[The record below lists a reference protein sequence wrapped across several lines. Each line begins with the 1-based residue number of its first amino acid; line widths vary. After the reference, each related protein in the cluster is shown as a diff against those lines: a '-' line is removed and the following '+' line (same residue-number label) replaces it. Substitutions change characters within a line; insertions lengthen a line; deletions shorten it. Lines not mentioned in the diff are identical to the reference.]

1 MCSSLY
7 KHIAYLSRWD
17 YHVINSFITWSID
30 TFLHFSMARRFDRNA
45 KIKRRKSRA
54 MNKIARKN
62 RELNHKVQDAR
73 QHVFNLTSSKLTD
86 GEYLL
91 LARGLKFIPTPSRKK
106 AKISLINN
114 FDEFARK
121 MQCKYMFSDTESTM
135 HPFRMKSGFQPNE
148 TNHALQTYI
157 DKTKLE
163 LSSIEVQKFS
173 DNVQKMERE
182 AIKSLRNNGEIVI
195 KKADKNNMCVIMNKS
210 DYIKEGERQLNSI
223 YYTELHEFDIGQIN
237 SKISNIIESMNQK
250 GVFDKTTY
258 DFLSDTKI
266 ISRVG
271 RLYLLPKIHK
281 LDNNIFKSVIADGL
295 CKENISPPGRPIISQ
310 NGSPTER
317 ISQYVDYFLIPIVNT
332 HATYIRDSSDFI
344 LKMEGTIL
352 PTDCLLV
359 SYDVTSLYT
368 NMQFDELITAVKNAY
383 SQFDKNAYQIPAPP
397 VNDLAIL
404 LRLVLENNVF
414 EFNSKIYKQIIGC
427 AMGSRCSPSVC
438 DIRMYEITTDII
450 KAFMHK
456 CNILY
461 HGRYRDDGFI
471 IYHGTE
477 REIHE
482 LFTLA
487 NSYHP
492 LLKFTYEI
500 SNEQMNFLD
509 TTIFKGA
516 RFNDSKILDVKT
528 YIKPT
533 NTFQYLDRKSAHH
546 PSVFRGLIK
555 GETTR
560 YLRNTSDKDILVAM
574 LNDFKSNLIKRGYES
589 NEIEKSI
596 NSAVENDRMVA
607 LKNSGKKEN
616 RNIPLVFITA
626 YNPCIKN
633 VKRKLMKYWHI
644 LKRDA
649 ECRQIFRDMPIVA
662 YCKHKNLSDMLIS
675 AKIR

>member
-1 MCSSLY
+1 M
-7 KHIAYLSRWD
+7 D
-17 YHVINSFITWSID
+17 N
-30 TFLHFSMARRFDRNA
+30 FLHFSMARRFDRNA

-54 MNKIARKN
+54 MNSIARKN
-62 RELNHKVQDAR
+62 RELFSKVQDAR
-73 QHVFNLTSSKLTD
+73 RHVFNLTSNKLTD

-91 LARGLKFIPTPSRKK
+91 LARGLKFIPTPSNKK
-106 AKISLINN
+106 AKNLLINN

-121 MQCKYMFSDTESTM
+121 MQCKYMFSNAETKL

-163 LSSIEVQKFS
+163 LSSIEVQKFT
-173 DNVQKMERE
+173 DNVQKIERE
-182 AIKSLRNNGEIVI
+182 AIRSLRNNNDIII
-195 KKADKNNMCVIMNKS
+195 KKADKNNMCVIMKKS

-223 YYTELHEFDIGQIN
+223 YYMELHEFDIEQIL
-237 SKISNIIESMNQK
+237 SKISNIIENMNHE

-258 DFLSDTKI
+258 EFLSDTKTT
-266 ISRVG
+266 SRVG

-281 LDNNIFKSVIADGL
+281 LDSQVFKSVITDGL
-295 CKENISPPGRPIISQ
+295 CKQKVSPPGRPIISQ

-332 HATYIRDSSDFI
+332 HSTYIRDSSDFI
-344 LKMEGTIL
+344 LKMEGIIL
-352 PTDCLLV
+352 PTECLLV

-383 SQFDKNAYQIPAPP
+383 SQFDKNVYQIPAPP
-397 VNDLAIL
+397 INDLAML

-414 EFNSKIYKQIIGC
+414 EFNSKTYKQIIGC

-438 DIRMYEITTDII
+438 DVRMYEITTDII
-450 KAFMHK
+450 KSFNHK
-456 CNILY
+456 CNIIY

-471 IYHGTE
+471 IYHGNE
-477 REIHE
+477 REIHDF
-482 LFTLA
+482 FTLA

-509 TTIFKGA
+509 TTMFKGA
-516 RFNDSKILDVKT
+516 RFNDTKILDVKT

-533 NTFQYLDRKSAHH
+533 NTFQYLDRNSAHH

-555 GETTR
+555 GETIR
-560 YLRNTSDKDILVAM
+560 YLRNTSDTDILTAM
-574 LNDFKSNLIKRGYES
+574 LNDFKSNLIKRGYDS
-589 NEIEKSI
+589 NEIEKTI
-596 NSAVENDRMVA
+596 TSAVENSDRVVA
-607 LKNSGKKEN
+607 LKNSGIKKN
-616 RNIPLVFITA
+616 QNIPLVFITA

-633 VKRKLMKYWHI
+633 IKKKLMKYWHI

-649 ECRQIFRDMPIVA
+649 ECRQIFREMPIVA
-662 YCKHKNLSDMLIS
+662 YCKHKNLSDMLTS
-675 AKIR
+675 AKMK